1 MGITKI
7 VLSTTF
13 MLGLT
18 ATSAL
23 ALSPVPVQCRDMAS
37 LPIKLV
43 DFTAKGKKTVKIRS
57 IGFLEAKLVERG
69 FTVVDGRR
77 HGELYFFRLT
87 KDGYEVLLTVDGRSA
102 DIVGLKIISAPAGVT
117 LKPRGSAG
125 NYYVDWTYEY
135 GYSVDVATYET
146 YHSYTE
152 AEISSTEAYA
162 EVYLT
167 EEEITTETTEVS
179 TYEESMTTEESV
191 VADLDQ
197 GDPGDE
203 AGDAEITE
211 DVASY
216 PDETDQEAADEPSD
230 GTDEE

>member
-87 KDGYEVLLTVDGRSA
+87 KDGYEVLAEAGCITVNFVASLGRAAREAQLALRFGPVSIKREDA
-102 DIVGLKIISAPAGVT
+102 GHAKRLISNNCLKLLNFIWLISARLMRQRAWN
-117 LKPRGSAG
+117 R
-125 NYYVDWTYEY
+125 
-135 GYSVDVATYET
+135 
-146 YHSYTE
+146 
-152 AEISSTEAYA
+152 ST
-162 EVYLT
+162 
-167 EEEITTETTEVS
+167 
-179 TYEESMTTEESV
+179 
-191 VADLDQ
+191 
-197 GDPGDE
+197 GFC
-203 AGDAEITE
+203 
-211 DVASY
+211 
-216 PDETDQEAADEPSD
+216 
-230 GTDEE
+230 

>member
-1 MGITKI
+1 MKI
-7 VLSTTF
+7 GRIGLSTTLL
-13 MLGLT
+13 LGLT
-18 ATSAL
+18 ASSAW
-23 ALSPVPVQCRDMAS
+23 ALSPAPAPSHVAKPLSITLA
-37 LPIKLV
+37 
-43 DFTAKGKKTVKIRS
+43 DFSGKGKKAVKVRS
-57 IGFLEAKLVERG
+57 ISFLQGKLVKLG
-69 FTVVDGRR
+69 FTVIDGRR
-77 HGELYFFRLT
+77 HGALYFFHLT
-87 KDGYEVLLTVDGRSA
+87 KEGYDLLLTVDGRSA
-102 DIVGLKIISAPAGVT
+102 TVVGLKIISAPAGVT

-135 GYSVDVATYET
+135 GYSVDMATYET
-146 YHSYTE
+146 YHTYTE
-152 AEISSTEAYA
+152 VEISSTEVYS
-162 EVYLT
+162 EVYMSS
-167 EEEITTETTEVS
+167 EEITTETTEVS

-216 PDETDQEAADEPSD
+216 PDETDQQAADEPAD

>member
-1 MGITKI
+1 MRIVKIGMSVMLLMG
-7 VLSTTF
+7 LAAS
-13 MLGLT
+13 G
-18 ATSAL
+18 AW
-23 ALSPVPVQCRDMAS
+23 ALSPIPVPNHKS
-37 LPIKLV
+37 TSSSISLV
-43 DFTAKGKKTVKIRS
+43 DFSAKGKKAVKLRS

-77 HGELYFFRLT
+77 HGELYFFHLT
-87 KDGYEVLLTVDGRSA
+87 KEGYDLLLTVDGRSA

-146 YHSYTE
+146 YHSYT
-152 AEISSTEAYA
+152 ATEISSTEVYA

-167 EEEITTETTEVS
+167 EEEITTETTEVA
-179 TYEESMTTEESV
+179 TYEEHMTTEEST

-203 AGDAEITE
+203 VGDAEVTE

-216 PDETDQEAADEPSD
+216 PDETDQQAADEPAD
-230 GTDEE
+230 GSDEE